1 MSNGIRIGINEYVL
15 SVNIH
20 THVYIC
26 VQCVIEKKERK
37 KERKK
42 EVLTLIPPPSL
53 YLDPRDNSLLFT
65 QLISIPFMHLF
76 LTRL

>member
-26 VQCVIEKKERK
+26 VQCVIEK